1 MKKPEGMLDMMRMKG
16 KDLSNLNEETG
27 YMLGCGK
34 CVDPCALK
42 FRMEKD
48 EDDDMEGMDI
58 NTIMGMMGGEKEGKE
73 K

>member
-34 CVDPCALK
+34 CVDPCSLK
-42 FRMEKD
+42 FMMEKD
-48 EDDDMEGMDI
+48 DDDDMEDMDMER
-58 NTIMGMMGGEKEGKE
+58 IMGMMGGERERK
-73 K
+73 